1 MQLQYSSPSQAT
13 TPALEYVIGRRFVAL
28 LIDGIMLGI
37 FQYLILMGISTM
49 GLHASG
55 KTTPTQGDAYDM
67 FVYWLSHLD
76 TYSVL
81 LIGVITIIPLVYY
94 TVMEAV
100 QGATVEKMV
109 LGIRV
114 VKLDGSDIGWSQAIV
129 RNLLRLVDELPPT
142 IPYLLGGVLIV
153 NSSRRQRL
161 GDRFAGTVVVHRSSG
176 TSLQGPFW
184 RSYGIDDMRSETWTF
199 CLICSLASCLC
210 FSPPF

>member
-13 TPALEYVIGRRFVAL
+13 TPALGYVIGRRFVAL
-28 LIDGIMLGI
+28 LIDVIMLGI
-37 FQYLILMGISTM
+37 FQYLILMGISAM

-55 KTTPTQGDAYDM
+55 NKTPTQGDAYDM

-81 LIGVITIIPLVYY
+81 LIVVITIIPLVYF

-100 QGATVEKMV
+100 QGATVGKMV

-129 RNLLRLVDELPPT
+129 RNLLRIVDELPPA
-142 IPYLLGGVLIV
+142 IPYLLGGVLIL

-161 GDRFAGTVVVHRSSG
+161 GDRFAGTVVVRRRSG
-176 TSLQGPFW
+176 TSLH
-184 RSYGIDDMRSETWTF
+184 T
-199 CLICSLASCLC
+199 SL
-210 FSPPF
+210 